1 MSISRRDLCLF
12 LSTLAAGPGLAAETA
27 PLPSKVYRF
36 EDLPVH
42 KSGGNESRPLL
53 SGGLHDGHYLESHET
68 LLAPGN
74 MPHPPHHHLHEEMFL
89 VREGTIEA
97 TISGRST
104 RVGPG
109 SVIFVASNEEHGI
122 RNVGTTAA
130 QYFVVAL
137 GKDA

>member
-1 MSISRRDLCLF
+1 LL
-12 LSTLAAGPGLAAETA
+12 LSALTAGPGLAAETA
-27 PLPSKVYRF
+27 ALPSKVYRF
-36 EDLPVH
+36 EDLPVRR
-42 KSGGNESRPLL
+42 SNGNESRPLL
-53 SGGLHDGHYLESHET
+53 AGALHNGNYLESHET

-97 TISGRST
+97 TISGKST

-109 SVIFVASNEEHGI
+109 SVVFVASNVEHGI
-122 RNVGTTAA
+122 RNVGSGPA
-130 QYFVVAL
+130 QYFVIAF

>member
-1 MSISRRDLCLF
+1 MTVSRREMCLM
-12 LSTLAAGPGLAAETA
+12 LSTLAAGPGLAVETA
-27 PLPSKVYRF
+27 PLSSKIYRF
-36 EDLPVH
+36 EDLPVR
-42 KSGGNESRPLL
+42 KNGGNQSRPLL
-53 SGGLHDGHYLESHET
+53 SGELHDGKYLESHET

-97 TISGRST
+97 TISGHST

-109 SVIFVASNEEHGI
+109 SVVFVASNEQHGI

-137 GKDA
+137 GTDS

>member
-1 MSISRRDLCLF
+1 MTFSRREICLM
-12 LSTLAAGPGLAAETA
+12 LSTLATGPGLAVETA
-27 PLPSKVYRF
+27 ALPSKIYRF
-36 EDLPVH
+36 EDLPVR
-42 KSGGNESRPLL
+42 KNGGNQSRPLL
-53 SGGLHDGHYLESHET
+53 SGALHDGKYLESHET
-68 LLAPGN
+68 SLAPGS

-97 TISGRST
+97 TISGQST

-109 SVIFVASNEEHGI
+109 SVIFVASNDEHGI

-137 GKDA
+137 GKDS

>member
-1 MSISRRDLCLF
+1 MTYSRRDWCL
-12 LSTLAAGPGLAAETA
+12 LVSTFAARTGLADGSVA
-27 PLPSKVYRF
+27 LPSKVYRF

-42 KSGGNESRPLL
+42 KNGGNESRPLL
-53 SGGLHDGHYLESHET
+53 SGELHDGKYLESHET
-68 LLAPGN
+68 ALAPGN

-97 TISGRST
+97 TINGRST

-109 SVIFVASNEEHGI
+109 SVIFVASNQEHGI
-122 RNVGTTAA
+122 RNVGATTA

-137 GKDA
+137 GKDS

>member
-1 MSISRRDLCLF
+1 MVYSRRDWCLL

-27 PLPSKVYRF
+27 TLPSKVYRF
-36 EDLPVH
+36 EDLPVR
-42 KSGGNESRPLL
+42 KNGGNESRPLL
-53 SGGLHDGHYLESHET
+53 SGELHNGNYLESHET

-109 SVIFVASNEEHGI
+109 SVIFVASNEEHGM

>member
-1 MSISRRDLCLF
+1 MSISRRDLCLM
-12 LSTLAAGPGLAAETA
+12 LSTIAAGPGLVAETA
-27 PLPSKVYRF
+27 KLPSKIYRF
-36 EDLPVH
+36 EDLSVR
-42 KSGGNESRPLL
+42 KNGRNESRPLL
-53 SGGLHDGHYLESHET
+53 SGELHNGNYLESHET

-74 MPHPPHHHLHEEMFL
+74 MPHPPHRHLHEEMFL

-109 SVIFVASNEEHGI
+109 SVIFVASNDEHGI

-137 GKDA
+137 GKDS

>member
-1 MSISRRDLCLF
+1 MSISRRDLCLM
-12 LSTLAAGPGLAAETA
+12 LPAVAASRELPAGTA
-27 PLPSKVYRF
+27 RLPSKVYRF
-36 EDLPVH
+36 EDLPVR
-42 KSGGNESRPLL
+42 KNGGNESRPLL
-53 SGGLHDGHYLESHET
+53 SGELHNGSYLEAHET
-68 LLAPGN
+68 LLAPGS
-74 MPHPPHHHLHEEMFL
+74 MPHPPHHHLHEEMFM

-97 TISGRST
+97 SISGKST

-122 RNVGTTAA
+122 RNVGTGPA